1 MAVRETWESPP
12 SGRSHRQPQLP
23 PAPDARIDIDIVTNT
38 DIDTV
43 TNTDIDTATNT
54 DIDTV
59 TYTEIFTYKHSHAYT
74 EMVANH

>member
-1 MAVRETWESPP
+1 MRETWKSPP

-23 PAPDARIDIDIVTNT
+23 PAPDVRIDIDI
-38 DIDTV
+38 V

-74 EMVANH
+74 QMVANH

>member
-38 DIDTV
+38 DIDT
-43 TNTDIDTATNT
+43 ATNT

-74 EMVANH
+74 QMVANH